1 MKKIKIYSSQF
12 NYQYGKSIHFPY
24 SIASL
29 FSYVNSFPELKDKL
43 QYEKTFIFRNKLE
56 EYIERVEDPDI
67 LICSC
72 YVWNWEITN
81 ELARRVKEKY
91 PDCMIIFGGPNVPL
105 RYEGVVPVDWLKNP
119 TGNFFDDYP

>member
-1 MKKIKIYSSQF
+1 MKKIKVYSSQF
-12 NYQYGKSIHFPY
+12 NYQYGTSIHFPY

-29 FSYVNSFPELKDKL
+29 FAYVNSFPKLKKRF
-43 QYEKTFIFRNKLE
+43 QYETTFIFRNKLE

-81 ELARRVKEKY
+81 
-91 PDCMIIFGGPNVPL
+91 
-105 RYEGVVPVDWLKNP
+105 
-119 TGNFFDDYP
+119 